1 METINAHSISI
12 PVSLPVVV
20 ISTQSLAERRAVGR
34 AGGQVWFRLP
44 AVLLGRLGSKQ
55 VALVSPL
62 LMSSPGKGIM
72 KVPLSVESVAVAF
85 WTCHPGAAFSLHQKD
100 SLGLSPKVLQAGQI
114 CAVVLFCFNQTLTL
128 KRLIRS
134 QRVSN
139 SQKMNF
145 SAWSPLASLREK
157 TSKDHLSTSYR
168 SGQKERIHQL
178 VATYIC
184 LPTLGLACSPN
195 LVIHNLRL

>member
-1 METINAHSISI
+1 MHILFSI

-20 ISTQSLAERRAVGR
+20 ISTRSPAERRTAGR
-34 AGGQVWFRLP
+34 AGRQVWFRLP

-55 VALVSPL
+55 AAPASPL
-62 LMSSPGKGIM
+62 MGSPGKGVM
-72 KVPLSVESVAVAF
+72 KVPLSVEFVAVAF
-85 WTCHPGAAFSLHQKD
+85 WTSNPRAAFSLHQKD
-100 SLGLSPKVLQAGQI
+100 SLGLSPKVLQGWTNMHS
-114 CAVVLFCFNQTLTL
+114 CLFVCLFFNQTLTL
-128 KRLIRS
+128 KRLIKS

-168 SGQKERIHQL
+168 SGQKEKNSL
-178 VATYIC
+178 VGSHLHLSSYFGVS
-184 LPTLGLACSPN
+184 LQP
-195 LVIHNLRL
+195 